1 MQPPDTAGAESA
13 PPAPPAPAAPPG
25 ASPHAHDQ
33 YFRTDDLRE
42 GVAGRAIRGGAF
54 TIGSQGSQ
62 FIIGL
67 LATMVMARLLTPRD
81 YGLIGMVTVVTGFLT
96 IFKDIGLSRATI
108 QRNVLTHDEASSL
121 FWINGGVGV
130 CIAFLT
136 AAIAPALARFY
147 HEPRLT
153 DITIALACGFLVSG
167 FSVQHQALLRR
178 RMRFGILAA
187 SDVFSST
194 LAGVVGITMAFE
206 HMSYWAIVGNQLTYT
221 VSGAALAW
229 TVCRWRPS
237 LPKRSTR
244 LRELLTFGGNVTGFT
259 VLNYF
264 SRNTDDLLI
273 GRFWGS
279 HELGLYAKAYQLLL
293 FPLRQINLPI
303 GGVAIPTLSRL
314 VDEPER
320 YRAAFAR
327 TLDKI
332 VLVTMPLVMFLMVTA
347 DWLIAVVLGPQ
358 WVGAAKIF
366 MWLGI
371 AGFVQPIGYTTGW
384 LFTSQDRTGEMFRW
398 GVVSS
403 AIAVM
408 SIAAGVHWGALG
420 VAKSYALTSALVTTP
435 LNLWAVGRRG
445 PIRTR
450 DFYRISAPIAISAM
464 AAGGAVFVFHHFAHP
479 AHELVGLIIGFCI
492 TAVVFLSALALSAAG
507 RAALRD
513 VVASLEHLRGRA

>member
-1 MQPPDTAGAESA
+1 MTVSLDR
-13 PPAPPAPAAPPG
+13 
-25 ASPHAHDQ
+25 DQ

-54 TIGSQGSQ
+54 TVGSQASQ
-62 FIIGL
+62 FVIGL

-121 FWINGGVGV
+121 FWINGAVGVG
-130 CIAFLT
+130 IALLT
-136 AAIAPALARFY
+136 AAIAPVIARFY
-147 HEPRLT
+147 GEPRLT
-153 DITIALACGFLVSG
+153 SITIALACGFLVSG

-187 SDVFSST
+187 NDVFSIT
-194 LAGVVGITMAFE
+194 LASVVGITMAFE
-206 HMSYWAIVGNQLTYT
+206 RMSYWAIVGNQLTFT
-221 VSGAALAW
+221 ISGAVLAW

-237 LPKRSTR
+237 LPKRSTPV
-244 LRELLTFGGNVTGFT
+244 REMLAFGGNITGFT

-279 HELGLYAKAYQLLL
+279 QQLGLYAKAYQLLL
-293 FPLRQINLPI
+293 FPLNQINLPI
-303 GGVAIPTLSRL
+303 GGVAVPTLSRL

-332 VLVTMPLVMFLMVTA
+332 VLITMPLVVFLMVCS
-347 DWLIAVVLGPQ
+347 DWLIAVVLGSQ

-366 MWLGI
+366 MWLAI

-384 LFTSQDRTGEMFRW
+384 LFTSQNRTGELLRW
-398 GVVSS
+398 GVMSS
-403 AIAVM
+403 ILAVG
-408 SIAAGVHWGALG
+408 SIAAGVHWGAEG
-420 VAKSYALTSALVTTP
+420 VAKSYGLTSALITTP
-435 LNLWAVGRRG
+435 LNLWWVGRRG
-445 PIRTR
+445 PVRTW
-450 DFYRISAPIAISAM
+450 DFYKTSAPFAISAII
-464 AAGGAVFVFHHFAHP
+464 AGGAVWVFHYFAHP
-479 AHELVGLIIGFCI
+479 AHELVGLIIGFGI
-492 TAVVFLSALALSAAG
+492 TVVVFLAVLSAGAAG

>member
-1 MQPPDTAGAESA
+1 MTVSLDR
-13 PPAPPAPAAPPG
+13 
-25 ASPHAHDQ
+25 DQ

-54 TIGSQGSQ
+54 TVGSQASQ
-62 FIIGL
+62 FVIGL

-121 FWINGGVGV
+121 FWINGAVGVG
-130 CIAFLT
+130 IALLT
-136 AAIAPALARFY
+136 AAIAPVIARFY
-147 HEPRLT
+147 GEPRLT
-153 DITIALACGFLVSG
+153 NITIALACGFLVSG

-187 SDVFSST
+187 NDVFSIT
-194 LAGVVGITMAFE
+194 LASVVGITMAFE
-206 HMSYWAIVGNQLTYT
+206 RMSYWAIVGNQLTFT
-221 VSGAALAW
+221 ISGAVLAW

-237 LPKRSTR
+237 LPKRSTPV
-244 LRELLTFGGNVTGFT
+244 REMLAFGGNITGFT

-279 HELGLYAKAYQLLL
+279 QQLGLYAKAYQLLL
-293 FPLRQINLPI
+293 FPLNQINLPI
-303 GGVAIPTLSRL
+303 GGVAVPTLSRL

-332 VLVTMPLVMFLMVTA
+332 VLITMPLVVFLMVCS
-347 DWLIAVVLGPQ
+347 DWLIAVVLGSQ
-358 WVGAAKIF
+358 WVGAANIF
-366 MWLGI
+366 MWLAI

-384 LFTSQDRTGEMFRW
+384 LFTSQNRTGELLRW
-398 GVVSS
+398 GVMSS
-403 AIAVM
+403 VLAVG
-408 SIAAGVHWGALG
+408 SIAAGVHWGAEG
-420 VAKSYALTSALVTTP
+420 VAKSYGLTSALITTP
-435 LNLWAVGRRG
+435 LNLWWVGRRG
-445 PIRTR
+445 PVRTW
-450 DFYRISAPIAISAM
+450 DFYKTSAPFAISAII
-464 AAGGAVFVFHHFAHP
+464 AGGAVWVFHYFAHP
-479 AHELVGLIIGFCI
+479 AHELVGLIIGFGI
-492 TAVVFLSALALSAAG
+492 TVVVFLAVLSAGAAG

>member
-1 MQPPDTAGAESA
+1 LTVSLDR
-13 PPAPPAPAAPPG
+13 
-25 ASPHAHDQ
+25 DQ

-54 TIGSQGSQ
+54 TIGSQASQ
-62 FIIGL
+62 FTIGL

-121 FWINGGVGV
+121 FWINGAVGVG
-130 CIAFLT
+130 IALLT
-136 AAIAPALARFY
+136 AAIAPVIARFY
-147 HEPRLT
+147 GEPRLT
-153 DITIALACGFLVSG
+153 NITIALACGFLVSG

-187 SDVFSST
+187 NDVFSIT
-194 LAGVVGITMAFE
+194 LASVVGITMAFE
-206 HMSYWAIVGNQLTYT
+206 RMSYWAIVGNQLTFT
-221 VSGAALAW
+221 ISGAVLAW

-237 LPKRSTR
+237 LPKRSTPV
-244 LRELLTFGGNVTGFT
+244 REMLAFGGNITGFT

-279 HELGLYAKAYQLLL
+279 QQLGLYAKAYQLLL
-293 FPLRQINLPI
+293 FPLNQINLPI
-303 GGVAIPTLSRL
+303 GGVAVPTLSRL

-332 VLVTMPLVMFLMVTA
+332 VLITMPLVVFLMVCS
-347 DWLIAVVLGPQ
+347 DWLIAVVLGSQ

-366 MWLGI
+366 MWLAI

-384 LFTSQDRTGEMFRW
+384 LFTSQNRTGELLRW
-398 GVVSS
+398 GVMSS
-403 AIAVM
+403 FLNIGVQGSASLIVVAPGIAEALIATVAGLAAAIPAVVGFNQ
-408 SIAAGVHWGALG
+408 ITVRLRTIGNEAGNFISEFSDRALRE
-420 VAKSYALTSALVTTP
+420 
-435 LNLWAVGRRG
+435 GRRG
-445 PIRTR
+445 RA
-450 DFYRISAPIAISAM
+450 SAPQLEGIA
-464 AAGGAVFVFHHFAHP
+464 
-479 AHELVGLIIGFCI
+479 
-492 TAVVFLSALALSAAG
+492 
-507 RAALRD
+507 R
-513 VVASLEHLRGRA
+513 

>member
-1 MQPPDTAGAESA
+1 MTVSLDR
-13 PPAPPAPAAPPG
+13 
-25 ASPHAHDQ
+25 DQ

-54 TIGSQGSQ
+54 TVGSQASQ

-96 IFKDIGLSRATI
+96 IFKDIGLSRVTI

-121 FWINGGVGV
+121 FWINGAVGV
-130 CIAFLT
+130 VIALLT
-136 AAIAPALARFY
+136 AAIAPLIARFY
-147 HEPRLT
+147 GEPRLT
-153 DITIALACGFLVSG
+153 NITIALASGFLVSG
-167 FSVQHQALLRR
+167 FSVQHLALLRR
-178 RMRFGILAA
+178 RMRFGILAVN
-187 SDVFSST
+187 DVFSVT
-194 LAGVVGITMAFE
+194 LASIVGITMAYE
-206 HMSYWAIVGNQLTYT
+206 QMSYWAIVGNQLTFT
-221 VSGAALAW
+221 ISGALLAW

-237 LPKRSTR
+237 LPKRSTPV
-244 LRELLTFGGNVTGFT
+244 REMLAFGGNITGFT

-279 HELGLYAKAYQLLL
+279 QQLGLYAKAYQLLL
-293 FPLRQINLPI
+293 FPLNQINLPV
-303 GGVAIPTLSRL
+303 GGVAVPTLSRL

-332 VLVTMPLVMFLMVTA
+332 VLITMPLVVFLMVTS
-347 DWLIAVVLGPQ
+347 DWLIAVVLGAQ

-366 MWLGI
+366 MWLAI

-384 LFTSQDRTGEMFRW
+384 LFTSQNRTGELLRW
-398 GVVSS
+398 GVMSS
-403 AIAVM
+403 FLAVG
-408 SIAAGVHWGALG
+408 SIAAGVHWGAEG
-420 VAKSYALTSALVTTP
+420 VAKSYGLTSALITTP
-435 LNLWAVGRRG
+435 LNLWWVGRRG
-445 PIRTR
+445 PVRTL
-450 DFYRISAPIAISAM
+450 DFYKTSAPFAISAII
-464 AAGGAVFVFHHFAHP
+464 AGIAVYAFHYFAHP
-479 AHELVGLIIGFCI
+479 IHELVGLIIGFCI
-492 TAVVFLSALALSAAG
+492 TVVVFLAALSAGKAG

-513 VVASLEHLRGRA
+513 VMVSLEHLRGRE

>member
-1 MQPPDTAGAESA
+1 MTVSLDR
-13 PPAPPAPAAPPG
+13 
-25 ASPHAHDQ
+25 DQ

-54 TIGSQGSQ
+54 TVGSQASQ
-62 FIIGL
+62 FVIGL

-121 FWINGGVGV
+121 FWINGAVGVG
-130 CIAFLT
+130 IALLT
-136 AAIAPALARFY
+136 AAIAPVIARFY
-147 HEPRLT
+147 GEPRLT
-153 DITIALACGFLVSG
+153 NITIALACGFLVSG

-187 SDVFSST
+187 NDVFSVT
-194 LAGVVGITMAFE
+194 LASVVGITMAFE
-206 HMSYWAIVGNQLTYT
+206 RMSYWAIVGNQLTFT
-221 VSGAALAW
+221 ISGAVLAW

-237 LPKRSTR
+237 LPKRSTPV
-244 LRELLTFGGNVTGFT
+244 REMLAFGGNITGFT

-279 HELGLYAKAYQLLL
+279 QQLGLYAKAYQLLL
-293 FPLRQINLPI
+293 FPLNQINLPI
-303 GGVAIPTLSRL
+303 GGVAVPTLSRL

-332 VLVTMPLVMFLMVTA
+332 VLITMPLVVFLMVCS
-347 DWLIAVVLGPQ
+347 DWLIAVVLGSQ
-358 WVGAAKIF
+358 WVGAANIF
-366 MWLGI
+366 MWLAI

-384 LFTSQDRTGEMFRW
+384 LFTSQNRTGELLRW
-398 GVVSS
+398 GVMSS
-403 AIAVM
+403 ILAVG
-408 SIAAGVHWGALG
+408 SIAAGVHWGAEG
-420 VAKSYALTSALVTTP
+420 VAKSYGLTSALITTP
-435 LNLWAVGRRG
+435 LNLWWVGRRG
-445 PIRTR
+445 PVRTW
-450 DFYRISAPIAISAM
+450 DFYKTSAPFAISAVI
-464 AAGGAVFVFHHFAHP
+464 AGGAVWVFHYFAHP
-479 AHELVGLIIGFCI
+479 AHELVGLIIGFGI
-492 TAVVFLSALALSAAG
+492 TVVVFLAVLSAGAAG

>member
-1 MQPPDTAGAESA
+1 MTVSLDR
-13 PPAPPAPAAPPG
+13 
-25 ASPHAHDQ
+25 DQ

-54 TIGSQGSQ
+54 TVGSQASQ
-62 FIIGL
+62 FVIGL

-121 FWINGGVGV
+121 FWINGAVGVG
-130 CIAFLT
+130 IALLT
-136 AAIAPALARFY
+136 AAIAPVIARFY
-147 HEPRLT
+147 GEPRLT
-153 DITIALACGFLVSG
+153 NITIALACGFLVSG

-187 SDVFSST
+187 NDVFSVT
-194 LAGVVGITMAFE
+194 LASVVGITMAFE
-206 HMSYWAIVGNQLTYT
+206 RMSYWAIVGNQLTFT
-221 VSGAALAW
+221 ISGAVLAW

-237 LPKRSTR
+237 LPKRSTPV
-244 LRELLTFGGNVTGFT
+244 REMLAFGGNITGFT

-279 HELGLYAKAYQLLL
+279 QQLGLYAKAYQLLL
-293 FPLRQINLPI
+293 FPLNQINLPI
-303 GGVAIPTLSRL
+303 GGVAVPTLSRI

-332 VLVTMPLVMFLMVTA
+332 VLITMPLVVFLMVCS
-347 DWLIAVVLGPQ
+347 DWLIAVVLGSQ

-366 MWLGI
+366 MWLAI

-384 LFTSQDRTGEMFRW
+384 LFTSQNRTGELLRW
-398 GVVSS
+398 GVMSS
-403 AIAVM
+403 ILAVG
-408 SIAAGVHWGALG
+408 SIAAGVHWGAEG
-420 VAKSYALTSALVTTP
+420 VAKSYGLTSALITTP
-435 LNLWAVGRRG
+435 LNLWWVGRRG
-445 PIRTR
+445 PVRTW
-450 DFYRISAPIAISAM
+450 DFYKTSAPFAISAII
-464 AAGGAVFVFHHFAHP
+464 AGGAVWVFHYFAHP
-479 AHELVGLIIGFCI
+479 AHELVGLIIGFGI
-492 TAVVFLSALALSAAG
+492 TVVVFLAVLSAGAAG

>member
-1 MQPPDTAGAESA
+1 MTVSLDR
-13 PPAPPAPAAPPG
+13 
-25 ASPHAHDQ
+25 DQ

-54 TIGSQGSQ
+54 TVGSQASQ
-62 FIIGL
+62 FVIGL

-121 FWINGGVGV
+121 FWINGAVGVG
-130 CIAFLT
+130 IALLT
-136 AAIAPALARFY
+136 AAIAPVIARFY
-147 HEPRLT
+147 GEPRLT
-153 DITIALACGFLVSG
+153 NITIALACGFLVSG

-187 SDVFSST
+187 NDVFSVT
-194 LAGVVGITMAFE
+194 LASVVGITMAFE
-206 HMSYWAIVGNQLTYT
+206 RMSYWAIVGNQLTFT
-221 VSGAALAW
+221 ISGAVLAW

-237 LPKRSTR
+237 LPKRSTPV
-244 LRELLTFGGNVTGFT
+244 REMLAFGGNITGFT

-279 HELGLYAKAYQLLL
+279 QQLGLYAKAYQLLL
-293 FPLRQINLPI
+293 FPLNQINLPI
-303 GGVAIPTLSRL
+303 GGVAVPTLSRI

-332 VLVTMPLVMFLMVTA
+332 VLITMPLVVFLMVCS
-347 DWLIAVVLGPQ
+347 DWLIAVVLGSQ
-358 WVGAAKIF
+358 WVGAANIF
-366 MWLGI
+366 MWLAI

-384 LFTSQDRTGEMFRW
+384 LFTSQNRTGELLRW
-398 GVVSS
+398 GVMSS
-403 AIAVM
+403 VLAVG
-408 SIAAGVHWGALG
+408 SIAAGVHWGAEG
-420 VAKSYALTSALVTTP
+420 VAKSYGLTSALITTP
-435 LNLWAVGRRG
+435 LNLWWVGRRG
-445 PIRTR
+445 PVRTW
-450 DFYRISAPIAISAM
+450 DFYKTSAPFAISAII
-464 AAGGAVFVFHHFAHP
+464 AGGAVYVFHYFAHP
-479 AHELVGLIIGFCI
+479 AHELVGLIIGFGI
-492 TAVVFLSALALSAAG
+492 TIVVFLAVLSAGAAG

-513 VVASLEHLRGRA
+513 VVVSLEHLRGRA

>member
-1 MQPPDTAGAESA
+1 MTVSLDR
-13 PPAPPAPAAPPG
+13 
-25 ASPHAHDQ
+25 DQ

-54 TIGSQGSQ
+54 TVGSQASQ
-62 FIIGL
+62 FVIGL

-121 FWINGGVGV
+121 FWINGAVGVG
-130 CIAFLT
+130 IALLT
-136 AAIAPALARFY
+136 AAIAPVIARFY
-147 HEPRLT
+147 GEPRLT
-153 DITIALACGFLVSG
+153 NITIALACGFLVSG

-187 SDVFSST
+187 NDVFSIT
-194 LAGVVGITMAFE
+194 LASVVGITMAFE
-206 HMSYWAIVGNQLTYT
+206 RMSYWAIVGNQLTFT
-221 VSGAALAW
+221 ISGAVLAW

-237 LPKRSTR
+237 LPKRSTPV
-244 LRELLTFGGNVTGFT
+244 REMLAFGGNITGFT

-279 HELGLYAKAYQLLL
+279 QQLGLYAKAYQLLL
-293 FPLRQINLPI
+293 FPLNQINLPI
-303 GGVAIPTLSRL
+303 GGVAVPTLSRL

-332 VLVTMPLVMFLMVTA
+332 VLITMPLVVFLMVCS
-347 DWLIAVVLGPQ
+347 DWLIAVVLGSQ

-366 MWLGI
+366 MWLAI

-384 LFTSQDRTGEMFRW
+384 LFTSQNRTGELLRW
-398 GVVSS
+398 GVMSS
-403 AIAVM
+403 VLAVG
-408 SIAAGVHWGALG
+408 SIAAGVHWGAEG
-420 VAKSYALTSALVTTP
+420 VAKSYGLTSALITTP
-435 LNLWAVGRRG
+435 LNLWWVGRRG
-445 PIRTR
+445 PVRTW
-450 DFYRISAPIAISAM
+450 DFYKTSAPFAISAII
-464 AAGGAVFVFHHFAHP
+464 AGGAVYVFHYFAHP
-479 AHELVGLIIGFCI
+479 AHELVGLIIGFGI
-492 TAVVFLSALALSAAG
+492 TIVVFLAVLSAGAAG

-513 VVASLEHLRGRA
+513 VVVSLEHLRGRA

>member
-1 MQPPDTAGAESA
+1 LTVSLDR
-13 PPAPPAPAAPPG
+13 
-25 ASPHAHDQ
+25 DQ

-54 TIGSQGSQ
+54 TVGSQASQ
-62 FIIGL
+62 FVIGL

-121 FWINGGVGV
+121 FWINGAVGVG
-130 CIAFLT
+130 IALLT
-136 AAIAPALARFY
+136 AAIAPVIARFY
-147 HEPRLT
+147 GEPRLT
-153 DITIALACGFLVSG
+153 NITIALACGFLVSG

-187 SDVFSST
+187 NDVFSVT
-194 LAGVVGITMAFE
+194 LASVVGITMAFE
-206 HMSYWAIVGNQLTYT
+206 RMSYWAIVGNQLTFT
-221 VSGAALAW
+221 ISGAVLAW

-237 LPKRSTR
+237 LPKRSTPV
-244 LRELLTFGGNVTGFT
+244 REMLAFGGNITGFT

-279 HELGLYAKAYQLLL
+279 QQLGLYAKAYQLLL
-293 FPLRQINLPI
+293 FPLNQINLPI
-303 GGVAIPTLSRL
+303 GGVAVPTLSRL

-332 VLVTMPLVMFLMVTA
+332 VLITMPLVVFLMVCS
-347 DWLIAVVLGPQ
+347 DWLIAVVLGSQ

-366 MWLGI
+366 MWLAI

-384 LFTSQDRTGEMFRW
+384 LFTSQNRTGELLRW
-398 GVVSS
+398 GVMSS
-403 AIAVM
+403 VLAVG
-408 SIAAGVHWGALG
+408 SIAAGVHWGAEG
-420 VAKSYALTSALVTTP
+420 VAKSYGLTSALITTP
-435 LNLWAVGRRG
+435 LNLWWVGRRG
-445 PIRTR
+445 PVRTW
-450 DFYRISAPIAISAM
+450 DFYKTSAPFAISAII
-464 AAGGAVFVFHHFAHP
+464 AGGAVWVFHYFAHP
-479 AHELVGLIIGFCI
+479 AHELVGLIIGFGI
-492 TAVVFLSALALSAAG
+492 TVVVFLAVLSAGAAG

>member
-1 MQPPDTAGAESA
+1 MTVSLDR
-13 PPAPPAPAAPPG
+13 
-25 ASPHAHDQ
+25 DQ

-54 TIGSQGSQ
+54 TVGSQASQ
-62 FIIGL
+62 FVIGL

-121 FWINGGVGV
+121 FWINGAVGVG
-130 CIAFLT
+130 IALLT
-136 AAIAPALARFY
+136 AAIAPVIARFY
-147 HEPRLT
+147 GEPRLT
-153 DITIALACGFLVSG
+153 NITIALACGFLVSG

-187 SDVFSST
+187 NDVFSVT
-194 LAGVVGITMAFE
+194 LASVVGITMAFE
-206 HMSYWAIVGNQLTYT
+206 RMSYWAIVGNQLTFT
-221 VSGAALAW
+221 ISGAVLAW

-237 LPKRSTR
+237 LPKRSTPV
-244 LRELLTFGGNVTGFT
+244 REMLAFGGNITGFT

-279 HELGLYAKAYQLLL
+279 QQLGLYAKAYQLLL
-293 FPLRQINLPI
+293 FPLNQINLPI
-303 GGVAIPTLSRL
+303 GGVAVPTLSRI

-332 VLVTMPLVMFLMVTA
+332 VLITMPLVVFLMVCS
-347 DWLIAVVLGPQ
+347 DWLIAVVLGSQ

-366 MWLGI
+366 MWLAI

-384 LFTSQDRTGEMFRW
+384 LFTSQNRTGELLRW
-398 GVVSS
+398 GVMSS
-403 AIAVM
+403 VLAVG
-408 SIAAGVHWGALG
+408 SIAAGVHWGAEG
-420 VAKSYALTSALVTTP
+420 VAKSYGLTSALITTP
-435 LNLWAVGRRG
+435 LNLWWVGRRG
-445 PIRTR
+445 PVRTW
-450 DFYRISAPIAISAM
+450 DFYKTSAPFAISAII
-464 AAGGAVFVFHHFAHP
+464 AGGAVWVFHYFAHP
-479 AHELVGLIIGFCI
+479 AHELVGLIIGFGI
-492 TAVVFLSALALSAAG
+492 TVVVFLAVLSAGAAG

>member
-1 MQPPDTAGAESA
+1 LTVSLDR
-13 PPAPPAPAAPPG
+13 
-25 ASPHAHDQ
+25 DQ

-54 TIGSQGSQ
+54 TVGSQASQ
-62 FIIGL
+62 FVIGL

-121 FWINGGVGV
+121 FWINGAVGVG
-130 CIAFLT
+130 IALLT
-136 AAIAPALARFY
+136 AAIAPVIARFY
-147 HEPRLT
+147 GEPRLT
-153 DITIALACGFLVSG
+153 NITIALACGFLVSG

-187 SDVFSST
+187 NDVFSVT
-194 LAGVVGITMAFE
+194 LASVVGITMAFE
-206 HMSYWAIVGNQLTYT
+206 RMSYWAIVGNQLTFT
-221 VSGAALAW
+221 ISGAVLAW

-237 LPKRSTR
+237 LPKRSTPV
-244 LRELLTFGGNVTGFT
+244 REMLAFGGNITGFT

-279 HELGLYAKAYQLLL
+279 QQLGLYAKAYQLLL
-293 FPLRQINLPI
+293 FPLNQINLPI
-303 GGVAIPTLSRL
+303 GGVAVPTLSRL

-332 VLVTMPLVMFLMVTA
+332 VLITMPLVVFLMVCS
-347 DWLIAVVLGPQ
+347 DWLIAVVLGSQ
-358 WVGAAKIF
+358 WVGAANIF
-366 MWLGI
+366 MWLAI

-384 LFTSQDRTGEMFRW
+384 LFTSQNRTGELLRW
-398 GVVSS
+398 GVMSS
-403 AIAVM
+403 VLAVG
-408 SIAAGVHWGALG
+408 SIAAGVHWGAEG
-420 VAKSYALTSALVTTP
+420 VAKSYGLTSALITTP
-435 LNLWAVGRRG
+435 LNLWWVGRRG
-445 PIRTR
+445 PVRTW
-450 DFYRISAPIAISAM
+450 DFYKTSAPFAISAII
-464 AAGGAVFVFHHFAHP
+464 AGGAVWVFHYFAHP
-479 AHELVGLIIGFCI
+479 AHELVGLIIGFGI
-492 TAVVFLSALALSAAG
+492 TVVVFLAVLSAGAAG

>member
-1 MQPPDTAGAESA
+1 MTVSLDR
-13 PPAPPAPAAPPG
+13 
-25 ASPHAHDQ
+25 DQ

-54 TIGSQGSQ
+54 TVGSQASQ

-121 FWINGGVGV
+121 FWINGAVGVG
-130 CIAFLT
+130 IALLT
-136 AAIAPALARFY
+136 AAIAPVIARFY
-147 HEPRLT
+147 GEPRLT
-153 DITIALACGFLVSG
+153 NITIALACGFLVSG

-187 SDVFSST
+187 NDVFSIT
-194 LAGVVGITMAFE
+194 LASVVGITMAFE
-206 HMSYWAIVGNQLTYT
+206 RMSYWAIVGNQLTFT
-221 VSGAALAW
+221 ISGAVLAW

-237 LPKRSTR
+237 LPKRSTPV
-244 LRELLTFGGNVTGFT
+244 REMLAFGGNITGFT

-279 HELGLYAKAYQLLL
+279 QQLGLYAKAYQLLL
-293 FPLRQINLPI
+293 FPLNQINLPI
-303 GGVAIPTLSRL
+303 GGVAVPTLSRL

-332 VLVTMPLVMFLMVTA
+332 VLITMPLVVFLMVCS
-347 DWLIAVVLGPQ
+347 DWLIAVVLGSQ

-366 MWLGI
+366 MWLAI

-384 LFTSQDRTGEMFRW
+384 LFTSQNRTGELLRW
-398 GVVSS
+398 GVMSS
-403 AIAVM
+403 VLAVG
-408 SIAAGVHWGALG
+408 SIAAGVHWGAEG
-420 VAKSYALTSALVTTP
+420 VAKSYGLTSALITTP
-435 LNLWAVGRRG
+435 LNLWWVGRRG
-445 PIRTR
+445 PVRTW
-450 DFYRISAPIAISAM
+450 DFYKTSAPFAISAII
-464 AAGGAVFVFHHFAHP
+464 AGGAVYVFHYFAHP
-479 AHELVGLIIGFCI
+479 AHELVGLIIGFGI
-492 TAVVFLSALALSAAG
+492 TVVVFLAVLSAGAAG

-513 VVASLEHLRGRA
+513 VVVSLEHLRGRA

>member
-1 MQPPDTAGAESA
+1 MTVSLDR
-13 PPAPPAPAAPPG
+13 
-25 ASPHAHDQ
+25 DQ

-54 TIGSQGSQ
+54 TVGSQASQ

-96 IFKDIGLSRATI
+96 IFKDIGLSRVTI

-121 FWINGGVGV
+121 FWINGAVGV
-130 CIAFLT
+130 VIALLT
-136 AAIAPALARFY
+136 AAIAPLIARFY
-147 HEPRLT
+147 GEPRLT
-153 DITIALACGFLVSG
+153 NITIALASGFLVSG
-167 FSVQHQALLRR
+167 FSVQHLALLRR
-178 RMRFGILAA
+178 RMRFGILAVN
-187 SDVFSST
+187 DVFSVT
-194 LAGVVGITMAFE
+194 LSSIVGITMAYE
-206 HMSYWAIVGNQLTYT
+206 QMSYWAIVGNQLTFT
-221 VSGAALAW
+221 ISGALLAW

-237 LPKRSTR
+237 LPKRSTPV
-244 LRELLTFGGNVTGFT
+244 REMLAFGGNITGFT

-279 HELGLYAKAYQLLL
+279 QQLGLYAKAYQLLL
-293 FPLRQINLPI
+293 FPLNQINLPV
-303 GGVAIPTLSRL
+303 GGVAVPTLSRL

-332 VLVTMPLVMFLMVTA
+332 VLITMPLVVFLMVTS
-347 DWLIAVVLGPQ
+347 DWLIAVVLGAQ

-366 MWLGI
+366 MWLAI

-384 LFTSQDRTGEMFRW
+384 LFTSQNRTGELLRW
-398 GVVSS
+398 GVMSS
-403 AIAVM
+403 FLAVG
-408 SIAAGVHWGALG
+408 SIAAGVHWGAEG
-420 VAKSYALTSALVTTP
+420 VAKSYGLTSALITTP
-435 LNLWAVGRRG
+435 LNLWWVGRRG
-445 PIRTR
+445 PVRTL
-450 DFYRISAPIAISAM
+450 DFYKTSAPFAVSAIIAGI
-464 AAGGAVFVFHHFAHP
+464 AVYAFHYFAHP
-479 AHELVGLIIGFCI
+479 VHELVGLIIGFCI
-492 TAVVFLSALALSAAG
+492 TVVVFLAALSAGKAG

-513 VVASLEHLRGRA
+513 VMVSLEHLRGRE